1 MKSTLNTVA
10 WITKQHFGPRFASA
24 LFAVAIAVA
33 PTTIWAQ
40 SNSSPKNPNANN
52 AAASSVRSLVSNRAG
67 QAELAKLDVLPG
79 AAQSYI
85 SGSLG
90 TDLRA
95 YHVETRANGFHAGSR
110 GLASDFSAQGVEISH
125 ESAHLRLALDSYGH
139 GDTLNKVSA
148 ASAKRVSANRVEY
161 QRQGL
166 TEWYINGPLGLE
178 QGFTIDRAE
187 KNATGRLTVA
197 LAIDGNMTASV
208 EEGGRGVGLS
218 GHDSKEQFEYAGLVS
233 TDADGKELPSRLEVA
248 GNRLLIKVDDAGARY
263 PVTIDP
269 TYTLKTAFTNF
280 VPPDDA
286 GVSVAVDVILA
297 QHDYV
302 VVVGARGAVQP
313 ISIGGNGST
322 SGVAYVFESLGCIN
336 APGCWTRSTLYP
348 SDGQNGDF
356 FGGSVSIDN
365 NSYST
370 WNGKTIAVGA
380 SNHTVAGNAAAGEA
394 YVFVKPGTTWLNHHE
409 TTRLT
414 NGAGQP
420 GVEFGFAVSVS
431 SNMVV
436 VGEPQPYSCAACTAG
451 AAYIY
456 KRPGAWPGAMLV
468 PTSTLFT
475 PALPNGSEFGFS
487 VSISSYG
494 GGNQPGVAIVGAP
507 QLPGFGGCNCGPGSA
522 YIYQEPSG
530 GWTAITPVTAT
541 LNNPY
546 PTNDWFGFSV
556 SMSIGTWAAVGAPNA
571 TCDPSIETTCPSGY
585 PVQTG
590 LAYEFMNWPT
600 VTLPDVTMYPSDGLT
615 GDLFGFAVSTN
626 GKGALDV
633 VVGAPLHSNG
643 SRQGKGYFFKG
654 GSGPWPFVEH
664 ESQSVNPTAA
674 GAEFGWSVSS
684 YQNSPYLAVFGAPAS
699 KSYSGA
705 AYFYFKP

>member
-1 MKSTLNTVA
+1 MKNPRNTG
-10 WITKQHFGPRFASA
+10 ITKQVGPRFASA
-24 LFAVAIAVA
+24 LLAVAIAVA

-40 SNSSPKNPNANN
+40 RISAQSNSNASNPAL
-52 AAASSVRSLVSNRAG
+52 SSVVSNRAG
-67 QAELAKLDVLPG
+67 QAELAKLDILPG

-85 SGSLG
+85 SGSVG
-90 TDLRA
+90 ADLRA
-95 YHVETRANGFHAGSR
+95 YHIEARANGFHAESR

-161 QRQGL
+161 QRRGL
-166 TEWYINGPLGLE
+166 TEWYANGPLGLE
-178 QGFTIDRAE
+178 QGFTVDQPE
-187 KNATGRLTVA
+187 KNTTGPLTVA
-197 LAIDGNMTASV
+197 LAIAGNLTATV
-208 EEGGRGVGLS
+208 EQGGKGMSLS
-218 GHDSKEQFEYAGLVS
+218 GRDSKQQFGYSGLFS
-233 TDADGKELPSRLEVA
+233 TDADGKELPSRLEMA

-269 TYTLKTAFTNF
+269 TWVNYTLDTTFNHF
-280 VPPDDA
+280 VPVDDA
-286 GVSVAVDVILA
+286 GVSVAVDFIPA

-302 VVVGARGAVQP
+302 VVVGARGATQP
-313 ISIGGNGST
+313 TTIGGNGST

-336 APGCWTRSTLYP
+336 APSCWTRHTLYP
-348 SDGQNGDF
+348 SDGQSGDF

-365 NSYST
+365 NWYST

-380 SNHTVAGNAAAGEA
+380 SSHTVAGNAAAGEA
-394 YVFVKPGTTWLNHHE
+394 YVFVKPGATWLNHHE
-409 TTRLT
+409 TTKLT
-414 NGAGQP
+414 NGTGQP

-436 VGEPQPYSCAACTAG
+436 VGEPQPYSCASCTAG

-456 KRPGAWPGAMLV
+456 KKPSTWPATMAV
-468 PTSTLFT
+468 PTSTLTT
-475 PALPNGSEFGFS
+475 PVLPNGSEFGFS

-494 GGNQPGVAIVGAP
+494 GGNVPGVAIVGAP
-507 QLPGFGGCNCGPGSA
+507 QPPGFGGCNCGPGSA

-530 GWTAITPVTAT
+530 GWTATTPITAT

-571 TCDPSIETTCPSGY
+571 TCDPSIESTCPSGY
-585 PVQTG
+585 PAQTG
-590 LAYEFMNWPT
+590 LAYQFAGWPT
-600 VTLPDVTMYPSDGLT
+600 TTSPSVTMYPSDGQT

-626 GKGALDV
+626 GKGAPNV
-633 VVGAPLHSNG
+633 AVGAPFHSKG
-643 SRQGKGYFFKG
+643 SRQGKGYFFEG
-654 GSGPWPFVEH
+654 AWTQTWPYVEI
-664 ESQSVNPTAA
+664 ESQSVAPTSAD
-674 GAEFGWSVSS
+674 AEFGWSVSS
-684 YQNSPYLAVFGAPAS
+684 YQISPSLAVFGAPAS
-699 KSYSGA
+699 HSYAGA
-705 AYFYFKP
+705 AYFYYKP